1 MGLGESSAAFGDPTI
16 PTGAGWAGRI
26 SETGHPAP
34 LAGVG
39 GLRFAGPMSRT
50 RCSVIPPYL
59 LRRLAEVEAAAA
71 QTLVTDERIRSA
83 RAAGPRPPML
93 VAAPSAWT
101 IHTADNTQEL
111 PGRVVR
117 TAADGETGDAAV
129 DEAAAG
135 ITASLALLSEV
146 FGRSSYDDRG
156 AEVSATVH
164 YGRDYVN
171 AFWDGTQLVFGDG
184 DNRVFERFT
193 KAVDVLGHELAHAV
207 TEHSAGLAYSDQPG
221 ALNESMSDVFASCLK
236 QRLLGQDVTEADWL
250 IGAELFRPTVQA
262 RALRDL
268 AAPGTAYD
276 DPQLGRDPQVGH
288 LDDYVETDDDNG
300 GVHLNSGIPNR
311 AFHLASIAIGGR
323 SWEGAGPIW
332 MAALTG
338 DAVRPDSDFAA
349 FARATV
355 AAAGDHADVVRD
367 AWREVGV
374 RPGSGVRVRRTG
386 GFVGRTV
393 EAAVELDSDDERAG
407 ELRDLV
413 GRVGPQPVKGSKPHP
428 DGFTYEFDLDGE
440 TRRVFE
446 RDLTPDLRRIAD
458 LVLRQGDA

>member
-1 MGLGESSAAFGDPTI
+1 MT
-16 PTGAGWAGRI
+16 
-26 SETGHPAP
+26 
-34 LAGVG
+34 
-39 GLRFAGPMSRT
+39 
-50 RCSVIPPYL
+50 CSFVPPYL
-59 LRRLAEVEAAAA
+59 LRRLAEVDVAAASSLATDELIRAAREAAERRPT
-71 QTLVTDERIRSA
+71 QVTA
-83 RAAGPRPPML
+83 PP
-93 VAAPSAWT
+93 AWT
-101 IHTADNTQEL
+101 VHTADNTVEL
-111 PGRVVR
+111 PGRPVR
-117 TAADGETGDAAV
+117 SFGDGDSGDVAV

-135 ITASLALLSEV
+135 IIGSLALLSEV

-156 AEVSATVH
+156 ATVSATVH

-184 DNRVFERFT
+184 DGRVFERFT
-193 KAVDVLGHELAHAV
+193 KPVDVLGHEFAHAL
-207 TEHSAGLAYSDQPG
+207 TEHSAGLVYRDQPG

-288 LDDYVETDDDNG
+288 LDDYVQTDDDNG

-311 AFHLASIAIGGR
+311 AFHLASTAIGGR
-323 SWEGAGPIW
+323 SWEGAGRIW

-338 DAVRPDSDFAA
+338 DAVRPDSDFVA

-355 AAAGDHADVVRD
+355 AAAGDHADVVRQ

-374 RPGSGVRVRRTG
+374 RPGEGVRVRRTG
-386 GFVGRTV
+386 GFIGRPV
-393 EAAVELDSDDERAG
+393 EASVDLDSEDTRAG
-407 ELRDLV
+407 ELRDLL
-413 GRVGPQPVKGSKPHP
+413 GRVGGGPVKGSTPYP
-428 DGFTYEFDLDGE
+428 DGFTYEFELEGE

-446 RDLTPDLRRIAD
+446 RDLTPELRRIAD
-458 LVLRQGDA
+458 LVLRSG